1 MLNSKKG
8 HLWMEHFAKYL
19 KKKKVSTETSA
30 SIKNW
35 DVKEFNAFDMTLF
48 ELPLKKTKV

>member
-1 MLNSKKG
+1 
-8 HLWMEHFAKYL
+8 MEHFAKYL

-48 ELPLKKTKV
+48 ELPLEMTKL